1 MTRWLGAVT
10 ATLLLLGIAGEGA
23 ADQTDERLDA
33 LFQRLQTTE
42 NASKARVLEGLIWHI
57 WLEVDQDDAE
67 RELQQ
72 GMAAMS
78 ANEYKLA
85 ASHFDRLVALAPE
98 FAEGWNKRATLRY
111 LMGDYTG
118 SVADIQ
124 HTLALEPRHFG
135 ALSGLGLINMA
146 IDDDEGALKAFEAA
160 LDVNPH
166 MPGPQHHVELLRERL
181 SEKQGKPI

>member
-1 MTRWLGAVT
+1 MRRWLGAAL
-10 ATLLLLGIAGEGA
+10 ATLLLFGTAVPGA
-23 ADQTDERLDA
+23 ADQTDERLDT
-33 LFQRLQTTE
+33 LFEKLQTTDDGG
-42 NASKARVLEGLIWHI
+42 KARVLESLIWHI
-57 WLEVDQDDAE
+57 WLEVEQDDAR

-72 GMAAMS
+72 GMAAMN
-78 ANEYKLA
+78 ATEYKLA
-85 ASHFDRLVALAPE
+85 ASHFDRLVALAPD

-146 IDDDEGALKAFEAA
+146 IEDEEGALKAFEAA

-166 MPGPQHHVELLRERL
+166 MPGPRHNVELLRKRL
-181 SEKQGKPI
+181 RQKQGKPI